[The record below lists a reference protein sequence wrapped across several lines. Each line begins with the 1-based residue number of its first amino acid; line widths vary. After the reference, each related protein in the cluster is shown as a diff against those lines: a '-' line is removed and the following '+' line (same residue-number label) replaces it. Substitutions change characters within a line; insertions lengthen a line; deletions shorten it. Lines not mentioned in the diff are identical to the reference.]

1 MERLETILKAITDA
15 VSLPV
20 MPAPARG
27 KLPCVVYRY
36 YPGESDG
43 VMAKSRLEVR
53 VMHPTVYDTIQ
64 EMTALRRALVQEG
77 DSGVLTDEGG
87 TLLICE
93 TEEGSGAGY
102 LRGCG
107 MCYLK
112 AGFDIC
118 GRA

>member
-1 MERLETILKAITDA
+1 MNCMETILRVISG
-15 VSLPV
+15 VLSIPV

-27 KLPCVVYRY
+27 TLPCAVYRY
-36 YPGESDG
+36 FPGESDG
-43 VMAKSRLEVR
+43 VMARSRMEVR
-53 VMHPTVYDTIQ
+53 VMLPSAAAAIR

-77 DSGVLTDEGG
+77 DSGVLSDEGG

-93 TEEGSGAGY
+93 TAEGGGAGY

-107 MCYLK
+107 MYYVK
-112 AGFDIC
+112 AGFEIC